1 MNAVLF
7 FYFLN
12 GFICG
17 AILLHEIH
25 KFKKF
30 DVKFFTAIQR
40 IFGGLWSLCILCA
53 FFYCIYVVE
62 KSGEIGF
69 SVKIKNLRNGSTNS
83 IQKGVNK
90 VVPGKEPGYEQ
101 SEVGGEGR

>member
-30 DVKFFTAIQR
+30 DVRFFTAVQR
-40 IFGGLWSLCILCA
+40 VFGALWSACILAA
-53 FFYCIYVVE
+53 FLYCIYVIDT
-62 KSGEIGF
+62 SGEIGL
-69 SVKIKNLRNGSTNS
+69 SVKIKNLKNGSTES

-90 VVPGKEPGYEQ
+90 VVPGK
-101 SEVGGEGR
+101 